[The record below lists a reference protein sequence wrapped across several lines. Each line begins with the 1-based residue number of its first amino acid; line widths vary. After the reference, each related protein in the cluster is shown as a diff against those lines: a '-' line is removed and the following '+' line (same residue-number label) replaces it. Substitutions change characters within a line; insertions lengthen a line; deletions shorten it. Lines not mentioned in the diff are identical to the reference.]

1 MTSGKSLALRVE
13 VPTPPA
19 AGLLRAAIERRLAG
33 AAFPSGP
40 EDAVARAV
48 ADAVREQS
56 ASEPKLW
63 R

>member
-1 MTSGKSLALRVE
+1 VTPRRPLDLRVE
-13 VPTPPA
+13 VSAPPA

-40 EDAVARAV
+40 EDVVARAV
-48 ADAVREQS
+48 ADAVRKQS
-56 ASEPKLW
+56 SLEAKPW